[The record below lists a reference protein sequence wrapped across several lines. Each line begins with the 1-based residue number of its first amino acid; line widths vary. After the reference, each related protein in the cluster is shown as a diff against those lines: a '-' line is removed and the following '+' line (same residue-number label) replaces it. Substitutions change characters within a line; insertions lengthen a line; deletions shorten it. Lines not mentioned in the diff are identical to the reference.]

1 MNPDYRIV
9 QLTCVTK
16 NNVSLITG
24 EDGNGKIT
32 AEAMITSI
40 NIALLVALFL
50 LNSDHIQKAIEICNE
65 CLILLN
71 NSDQNSKDQFDSV
84 LLQFDSD
91 IYTVLYSAY
100 RHISDDVNAAR
111 YGRKLHVFSSKY
123 GILYYKLGENLK
135 AKEYIAR
142 ALIKSTQIGD
152 KSGEA
157 SYYVNLGAVFKSLA
171 EYDKAKEYLH
181 KALVITTEI
190 GDRNGEGAC
199 YANLSIVF
207 QSLGEY
213 DKAKEY
219 IDKALVIT
227 TEIGDR
233 KEKEN
238 VM

>member
-1 MNPDYRIV
+1 MFPERCSERID
-9 QLTCVTK
+9 
-16 NNVSLITG
+16 SS
-24 EDGNGKIT
+24 
-32 AEAMITSI
+32 MITSV

-50 LNSDHIQKAIEICNE
+50 LNSDRIQKAIEICNE

-111 YGRKLHVFSSKY
+111 YGRKLHVFYSKY
-123 GILYYKLGENLK
+123 GILFYKLGENLK

-142 ALIKSTQIGD
+142 ALIISTEIGD

-190 GDRNGEGAC
+190 GDRNGEGTC
-199 YANLSIVF
+199 YGNLGIVSL
-207 QSLGEY
+207 SLGEY
-213 DKAKEY
+213 DKAKVYLE
-219 IDKALVIT
+219 KALVIT
-227 TEIGDR
+227 TIIIIIRTLFIEGDT
-233 KEKEN
+233 
-238 VM
+238 

>member
-32 AEAMITSI
+32 TEAMITSM

-100 RHISDDVNAAR
+100 RHISDYVNAER
-111 YGRKLHVFSSKY
+111 YGRKLHVFYSKY
-123 GILYYKLGENLK
+123 GILFYKLGENLK
-135 AKEYIAR
+135 AKGER
-142 ALIKSTQIGD
+142 TQ
-152 KSGEA
+152 EPL
-157 SYYVNLGAVFKSLA
+157 SYRPKLA
-171 EYDKAKEYLH
+171 TKAEKH
-181 KALVITTEI
+181 PIT
-190 GDRNGEGAC
+190 
-199 YANLSIVF
+199 
-207 QSLGEY
+207 
-213 DKAKEY
+213 
-219 IDKALVIT
+219 
-227 TEIGDR
+227 
-233 KEKEN
+233 
-238 VM
+238 